1 MIWNGIWP
9 VHNYDHLSLCPSSTS
24 HPITSHH
31 IISLLVSQS
40 FSGPQIHKSK
50 LKMVKA
56 ACWLVMPWMM
66 MMGSD
71 LTDLFVAARL
81 MSHITKRC
89 ACAFMYCAVTVYWCY
104 FKSVCVCGWVYE
116 VFSFVCG
123 TDIAWCRL
131 VSVPRLQSQRLIDKW
146 IWFANV
152 IKLIGNTAMG
162 CWEQI

>member
-1 MIWNGIWP
+1 MIWNGVWP

-56 ACWLVMPWMM
+56 ACLLVMTWM

-71 LTDLFVAARL
+71 LTDLFATAHL
-81 MSHITKRC
+81 MSHITNDARVHSCIMLWLCTDATLK
-89 ACAFMYCAVTVYWCY
+89 VGVYL
-104 FKSVCVCGWVYE
+104 CGWVYG

-123 TDIAWCRL
+123 TDIIWCRL
-131 VSVPRLQSQRLIDKW
+131 VIVLRLQSQRLIDKW